1 MATSL
6 KALAVST
13 LLAAGM
19 TCRVGAASAAPVIDH
34 LAFTN
39 AVPSTIEFAQWR
51 GGWGWGAPAA
61 GGFVAGALLGGALA
75 APYYYPP
82 GPYYYLGQASSSVP
96 VIAPSATAQ
105 SQMHASKL

>member
-13 LLAAGM
+13 LSAANM

-39 AVPSTIEFAQWR
+39 AVPSTMEFAQWR
-51 GGWGWGAPAA
+51 GGWGLGAPVA
-61 GGFVAGALLGGALA
+61 GGFLAGALLGGALA
-75 APYYYPP
+75 APYYAP
-82 GPYYYLGQASSSVP
+82 GPYYYPSPIIHLRQPAITLPAPVLRQA
-96 VIAPSATAQ
+96 ATR
-105 SQMHASKL
+105 